1 MHHGGGIQAEYSI
14 SLDTCIDNVR
24 YVHLSANGMFL
35 RRDGLSTYT
44 CPSLYFSRCSTHHNS
59 PMLVSLIK
67 ICLYRPL
74 ILNF

>member
-44 CPSLYFSRCSTHHNS
+44 CPSLYFSR
-59 PMLVSLIK
+59 
-67 ICLYRPL
+67 
-74 ILNF
+74 